1 MITTSPSPVDRT
13 LADRVLAIPNPF
25 GGSSV
30 SGWIVDGIT
39 KAINAFFGDLVKK
52 ALNPLLK
59 LLGQTLLTT
68 PDPASLPRVGA
79 MWENS
84 REVAVACYALLILA
98 AGILLMGYQTV
109 QTRHSVKELAPR
121 IVVGFITANMSL
133 LLAGKA
139 VAFANALSASLL
151 SGGVD
156 PRSAAATL
164 TALVMN
170 AVTNGG
176 IFLTFIGLAV
186 ACILLAL
193 LVCYVIRVA
202 LTVILIAGAPLALM
216 CHALPQTEGIARW
229 WWRAFAGVLAIQ
241 LAQSLTLVAAL
252 NVFLAP
258 GGFSFF
264 GPTAGGLADL
274 IVTIALLYILFK
286 IPFWILNAI
295 QVSGGRSFI
304 GGAVKGIIAYK
315 TLGLLGLRGGGRSAG
330 GRRLGAGGG
339 APGQAGSPRGPQN
352 PPGPRG
358 GGPRGLPV
366 GGAVRT
372 TTRSAGGQP
381 RPGSLGATRGGSP
394 GQRDRV
400 AGRPPRMVAA
410 PRITDPTGDRAPAS
424 RLTTGASSLDSGAS
438 SPAGAASR
446 PTLAPAARPALPHP
460 PPPRRRPP
468 ALVAPPAAATAQ
480 ARDAVAATRRDG
492 HTAPGGDGQRGPV
505 QRAVPV
511 TPAPT
516 SAPVRL
522 PIDLPAA
529 RSRQGRPEASR
540 TPARSTSPATP
551 TPPRLAPPTPASALA
566 RSAAQ
571 PLGRPAPVSR
581 PAPTAMP
588 PIAAPPVPSSRRKS

>member
-98 AGILLMGYQTV
+98 AGILVMGYQTV

-176 IFLTFIGLAV
+176 IFLTFIGLAL
-186 ACILLAL
+186 AGILISL
-193 LVCYVIRVA
+193 LVCYVVRVA
-202 LTVILIAGAPLALM
+202 LTVVLIAGAPLALM

-241 LAQSLTLVAAL
+241 IAQSLTLVAAL
-252 NVFLAP
+252 NVFLTP
-258 GGFSFF
+258 GGFTFF
-264 GPTAGGLADL
+264 GPTGGGLADL

-286 IPFWILNAI
+286 IPFWILHAI
-295 QVSGGRSFI
+295 QVGGGRSFI
-304 GGAVKGIIAYK
+304 GGAVKGVIAYK
-315 TLGLLGLRGGGRSAG
+315 TLGLLGLRGGAG
-330 GRRLGAGGG
+330 SGGGAGGG
-339 APGQAGSPRGPQN
+339 RPGTGGGGSGQSGSPRSPQN
-352 PPGPRG
+352 PPGPWG
-358 GGPRGLPV
+358 GGSRGLPV
-366 GGAVRT
+366 GGAGRT
-372 TTRSAGGQP
+372 TRPIRIPSGPPRSG
-381 RPGSLGATRGGSP
+381 RPGMTASGAE
-394 GQRDRV
+394 GQQDRT
-400 AGRPPRMVAA
+400 AGRSPRMATA
-410 PRITDPTGDRAPAS
+410 PRITGTTANRALPTRPARGGPAPNPRASTATGTPSRPAPA
-424 RLTTGASSLDSGAS
+424 
-438 SPAGAASR
+438 P
-446 PTLAPAARPALPHP
+446 PARPALTLP
-460 PPPRRRPP
+460 
-468 ALVAPPAAATAQ
+468 APPA
-480 ARDAVAATRRDG
+480 RRPQ
-492 HTAPGGDGQRGPV
+492 H
-505 QRAVPV
+505 
-511 TPAPT
+511 
-516 SAPVRL
+516 
-522 PIDLPAA
+522 
-529 RSRQGRPEASR
+529 
-540 TPARSTSPATP
+540 
-551 TPPRLAPPTPASALA
+551 
-566 RSAAQ
+566 
-571 PLGRPAPVSR
+571 
-581 PAPTAMP
+581 
-588 PIAAPPVPSSRRKS
+588 PSSRWLIPWRVSGRRRSVIVWWWRRWSSCARCRWPWLTGVERRG